1 MSKPFKIALWI
12 VGVIIVL
19 LIVLAVSVTLMFDP
33 NDYRDDIERITQ
45 EKTGRELK
53 INGDIKLSVFPW
65 LGIEL
70 GQTTFGN
77 AQGFGSEPFARID
90 SVEASVKLMPLL
102 FDKQIQIGTVELNG
116 MGLNLARNEQGVGN
130 WEDLVEKL
138 GEDAESPPEPR
149 PQPPTEETGGF
160 DMSNVGV
167 GSVEIHEASLVF
179 DDRQAKT
186 RYAIESINLE
196 TGELRLD
203 EPVNLNLNFVFDSKA
218 PAMNAQVD
226 LVGLINTDLEMQR
239 YAIDKLTLNVIARG
253 EAIPGGEQQLEFTGN
268 AAYESKDGHLTVG
281 NSQLQTAGITLKLA
295 AEGNDMAGD
304 SPEISGTLSA
314 ATFSPR
320 QLLDTLKIE
329 IPEPRDNSVLKK
341 ASLDARF
348 ASNLKSA
355 ALPDIKL
362 VLDDTTISGRATLKD
377 FATQA
382 LNFALKID
390 TIDVDRY
397 LPPPTPEGEAPQGD
411 EDGAA
416 ADIDSIEIPVE
427 LLEQFDAEG
436 TLDIGTLRISGM
448 NLKDVSLKIS
458 APKSKTKTVTLGA
471 NLYEGAIETTTRISP
486 GARPGYSTDTRLSSI
501 AVGSLLNDF
510 TGKDMLSG
518 TGDVAFKLD
527 TTGRTVGDLRSG
539 LDGTLALSLV
549 DGSIKGFNVG
559 QAIRKAKAALNGE
572 QLAVSEPQQTDFAAL
587 TASGNIVDGVYQ
599 STALDLKNPLFR
611 LGGEGNVDL
620 VREQIDFLAKPT
632 IAATS
637 KGQGGKELDELSGL
651 TIPVRITG
659 PLSNPKLSLDLG
671 NVLKDKA
678 KARAK
683 EELEEHEDEIK
694 EKIDEKLGGGAAD
707 ALRGLFGRSKKNDE
721 KKQEEAPATSPD
733 DGT

>member
-102 FDKQIQIGTVELNG
+102 FDKQIQIGTVGLNG

-138 GEDAESPPEPR
+138 GEDAESPPEPK
-149 PQPPTEETGGF
+149 PEPPTEEAGGF
-160 DMSNVGV
+160 DLSNVGV

-226 LVGLINTDLEMQR
+226 LVGLINTDLEIQR

-268 AAYESKDGHLTVG
+268 AAYAAKDGHLTVG

-295 AEGNDMAGD
+295 AEGKDMAGD

-314 ATFSPR
+314 PTFSPR

-348 ASNLKSA
+348 TSNLKSA

-377 FATQA
+377 FTTQA

-427 LLEQFDAEG
+427 LLEQFNAEG
-436 TLDIGTLRISGM
+436 TLDIGTLKLSGM
-448 NLKDVSLKIS
+448 SLKDVSLKLS
-458 APKSKTKTVTLGA
+458 APKSKAKTV
-471 NLYEGAIETTTRISP
+471 NLDAKLYDGTVSTSTRISP
-486 GARPGYSTDTRLSSI
+486 GAQPSYSTDTKLSSI
-501 AVGSLLNDF
+501 AVGTLLKDF
-510 TGKDMLSG
+510 SGKDTLSG

-527 TTGRTVGDLRSG
+527 TTGRTVGDLRRG
-539 LDGTLALSLV
+539 LDGNVALNLAN
-549 DGSIKGFNVG
+549 GAIKGFNVG

-659 PLSNPKLSLDLG
+659 PLSDPKLSLDLG

-707 ALRGLFGRSKKNDE
+707 ALRGLFGRSKKSDE